1 MRRKAWAALT
11 AVVLCLLTGPIALAD
26 GECEVRIYPGAAGGG
41 PIMEWVKRQGWSW
54 PEVKKANPAL
64 FGDWLDNPERPLRVY
79 SPACAVEP
87 SALIIRVEDSD
98 PNYNLDAEALTRYL
112 QAMGVRR
119 GMIIVRLTP
128 EALWWHHL
136 AWGFIPTHFLAQG
149 VKRMSEEI
157 AGSESFALHVKGLEF
172 PAFDPRTGK
181 GFALG
186 EAVAN
191 RGGDHL
197 SHLPNFELFG
207 MTPKEGI
214 EWFGNPHCV
223 DPYTEKGKVPMVLW
237 HEYFAVICDSA
248 EICKYTT
255 FATYAL
261 LPKDLAELISYDT
274 GEEWSEEELMEIG
287 ERVANLERL
296 FNLKRGMD
304 PRDDTLPARFLSEP
318 LKEGPAKG
326 IVVRL
331 EEMLPEYYRQHGWD
345 ERGHPKKETLERLGI
360 EG

>member
-11 AVVLCLLTGPIALAD
+11 AVVLCLLTGQIALAD

-112 QAMGVRR
+112 QAMGVKR

-149 VKRMSEEI
+149 VTTCV
-157 AGSESFALHVKGLEF
+157 GQYCVVKISTVNASRVIL
-172 PAFDPRTGK
+172 K
-181 GFALG
+181 LG
-186 EAVAN
+186 GPP
-191 RGGDHL
+191 RGGPT
-197 SHLPNFELFG
+197 S
-207 MTPKEGI
+207 PKA
-214 EWFGNPHCV
+214 
-223 DPYTEKGKVPMVLW
+223 DL
-237 HEYFAVICDSA
+237 
-248 EICKYTT
+248 
-255 FATYAL
+255 AL
-261 LPKDLAELISYDT
+261 LQRVACHEGRHLWQQLS
-274 GEEWSEEELMEIG
+274 GWSREHTFREEEEDAAAWEQCGYAI
-287 ERVANLERL
+287 
-296 FNLKRGMD
+296 
-304 PRDDTLPARFLSEP
+304 
-318 LKEGPAKG
+318 
-326 IVVRL
+326 IV
-331 EEMLPEYYRQHGWD
+331 PQN
-345 ERGHPKKETLERLGI
+345 
-360 EG
+360 